1 MTQKLRNLPLSAK
14 TLATCLIITLL
25 IGYAVSLV
33 QIYDRSHFN
42 LKQTIQYY
50 RGDEKG
56 EDSLLMPQSFATMLS
71 IAHVHTFSQPFIFG
85 SIGLIFIFSSLS
97 ERKKSGL
104 ILIGFLGSLISNLTP
119 WLISYAG
126 AGTVVLY
133 PLSQIFIGLS
143 LVAMSAVSLK
153 EMLK

>member
-1 MTQKLRNLPLSAK
+1 MTQKLRNLSLSAK
-14 TLATCLIITLL
+14 TLAACLIITLL

-56 EDSLLMPQSFATMLS
+56 EDSLLVPQSFATMLS

-85 SIGLIFIFSSLS
+85 SIGLIFVFSGMT
-97 ERKKSGL
+97 EKKKALL
-104 ILIGFLGSLISNLTP
+104 IMLGFLGSLISNLTP
-119 WLISYAG
+119 WLIRYTATG
-126 AGTVVLY
+126 AVVLF
-133 PLSQIFIGLS
+133 PLSQIFIAVS
-143 LVAMSAVSLK
+143 LVIMSAVSLK
-153 EMLK
+153 EIWK